1 MATLDDLSI
10 ATRELFIRS
19 VKDQVYMRTPIIEEL
34 QRRSQITYSGGKY
47 IERLVDVD
55 EVNGLAQAYTANEA
69 LSDGKIDTLE
79 KPRFLF
85 KLLQQPM
92 KYDVDEYLQNHNAG
106 TEEQL
111 LDLAN
116 YLVTKSQRGIKL
128 AMRNMMYNVN
138 PDGATGS
145 ETGVADNSKYFQS
158 LLSAL
163 DHSVTTYGN
172 TTRAFGNTT
181 SGWWMGSDP
190 GGRPDVSGAS
200 STQDDATNISI
211 ANFRK
216 WIIPIEQY
224 MESMSDLYVVMCP
237 TLWNKLRAELEAK
250 GQHSKLNAE
259 KLNYGIQAFD
269 IDGAMIVKDPYLEHG
284 YGTSGTTEN
293 WVFILNLND
302 WELRIHNDRNMK
314 QTEFKWQGENANGHD
329 YWLARIL
336 CSGNLINW
344 KPNGSMFLSNVS

>member
-1 MATLDDLSI
+1 MATLDDVGL
-10 ATRELFIRS
+10 ATRELFVRS

-47 IERLVDVD
+47 IERLVDVN
-55 EVNGLAQAYTANEA
+55 EVNSLAQAYTANEA
-69 LSDGKIDTLE
+69 LSDGKVDTLE
-79 KPRFLF
+79 KPRFKF

-111 LDLAN
+111 LDLAQ
-116 YLVTKSQRGIKL
+116 YLVTKSQRGVKL
-128 AMRNMMYNVN
+128 AMRNMMYNVD
-138 PDGATGS
+138 PGGATGS
-145 ETGVADNSKYFQS
+145 ETGVGDNSKYWQS

-163 DHSVTTYGN
+163 DHDVTYGTIN
-172 TTRAFGNTT
+172 RTLST
-181 SGWWMGSDP
+181 STNGWWQGSDP
-190 GGRPDVSGAS
+190 SGRPDTITS
-200 STQDDATNISI
+200 STQDTATNISL

-224 MESMSDLYVVMCP
+224 MESMTDLYCVMCP

-250 GQHSKLNAE
+250 GQHNKLEAD
-259 KLNYGIQAFD
+259 KLKYGIQAFT

-284 YGTSGTTEN
+284 WGASGTTEN
-293 WVFILNLND
+293 WVFILNMND
-302 WELRIHNDRNMK
+302 LELRVHSDRNMK

-344 KPNGSMFLSNVS
+344 KPNGSMWLSNVS

>member
-10 ATRELFIRS
+10 ATRELFVRS
-19 VKDQVYMRTPIIEEL
+19 VKDQVYMRTPILEEL
-34 QRRSQITYSGGKY
+34 QRRSQVTYSGGKY
-47 IERLVDVD
+47 IERLVDVN

-79 KPRFLF
+79 KPRFNF

-111 LDLAN
+111 LDLAQ

-145 ETGVADNSKYFQS
+145 ETGVPDNSKYFQS

-163 DHSVTTYGN
+163 DHGVTTYGN
-172 TTRAFGNTT
+172 TSRTIGT
-181 SGWWMGSDP
+181 STGWWCGSDP
-190 GGRPDVSGAS
+190 ASRPDVSGIS
-200 STQDDATNISI
+200 STQDDATNISV

-216 WIIPIEQY
+216 WLIPIEEY

-250 GQHSKLNAE
+250 GQHSQLNAE
-259 KLNYGIQAFD
+259 KLAYGIQAFD
-269 IDGAMIVKDPYLEHG
+269 IDGAMIVKDPYLENG

-344 KPNGSMFLSNVS
+344 KPNGSMWLSNVS